1 MNVAERLKA
10 LAEGKKLRQPSF
22 DPGKYIELKNDIL
35 ADHAGKPFMYGEFIL
50 GPGWTWELYQEPQVL
65 ECWVVWFKSRYG
77 ATWSKSLAT
86 KQQTEL
92 ALVKITADGGT
103 VLHTEHVRVELPNKA
118 TEDMVTRA
126 VDNAKQCVTGKAF
139 NPAAFAEPKAST
151 PLDEIIAQVNNQDWD
166 AIVQKIED
174 GIAAYEEPKHTR
186 EMWVNVYPTDLG
198 GMFETKQDADRYQL
212 RGRIACVKVV
222 VTYTDGEGL

>member
-65 ECWVVWFKSRYG
+65 ECWVNFYYQGGPMWTETFHRAIDAADAAK
-77 ATWSKSLAT
+77 TSKHF
-86 KQQTEL
+86 
-92 ALVKITADGGT
+92 
-103 VLHTEHVRVELPNKA
+103 LHTEHVRVEVPSKT
-118 TEDMVTRA
+118 TEDRVTSA
-126 VDNAKQCVTGKAF
+126 VENAKQGVTGKAF